1 MKIDEAMKAFRA
13 TLVRFA
19 GLFRRKQHEAEMNEE
34 LRAHLDALIER
45 NRAAGMSPDEA
56 RFAALRAFGGVEQ
69 LKERARAER
78 RSAWGEQALQ
88 DLRYALRQLRKAP
101 GFTAVVVL
109 TLALGIGAT
118 TAIYSVVNA
127 VVLNP
132 VPGHE
137 ADRMVQIGQDIYYGN
152 SKTPSPAN
160 TSPPVVAALTARAE
174 AFAGI
179 AWADQMSV
187 ERKGGDFIESFLG
200 AAVSENFFTLFDV
213 APLLGRT
220 PVTDEAAPRDMLGR
234 VTADAVMV
242 LSHAGW
248 QKMFGGDAQ
257 VLGRTIELSGQRFTI
272 VGVMPRW
279 FQFPWSGTLFWI
291 PARPIQLPP
300 NHARAPN
307 TAFYARLKP
316 GVTSTEMRPMV
327 ATIAQ
332 QLSDDPATGW
342 EWKRRDASTGL
353 RLWIRPLSEVL
364 QDNTHYR
371 GADDLRRTLIGLLA
385 AIGFVLLI
393 VCANVAN
400 LMLARTERRQH
411 ELAIRAALGAGQGRL
426 TRQLLTESGLLAVL
440 GGLGGLLV
448 TQWGMNLL
456 LGLNT
461 MPRLRP
467 VEIDGQVL
475 GLTLGV
481 SLLVAL
487 AFGLAPAW
495 RGARPRLNET
505 LAQGSAMATS
515 AAGGRRYRGAL
526 VVVQVALSVVLLTGA
541 GLMIQSV
548 VRLLRVNPGFD
559 PENLLVVYPDEPRAA
574 GRRADKAAQAERNLF
589 IAQVHE
595 RLAALP
601 GVAAVGIWKNGAWA
615 EQATI
620 EGRTGTLDVY
630 RGSCGVEEGD
640 YFRAARV
647 TLLAGRYLEKRDI
660 GENLGAVV
668 INEAMAKLCWPGESA
683 IGRRFRVP
691 PRPASEGGASACEVI
706 GVIADTRPYRYD
718 EHVRP
723 TFYRPF
729 QEASL
734 AGAPMTLVVRAR
746 SEPSLLAE
754 AIRRELKA
762 INGNVRAPLI
772 QVAEQVLYDSTQ
784 AQRTYRNY
792 LTAFAITGLLLS
804 AIGIYGVL
812 AYSVARRTRE
822 IGIRMA
828 IGAGRRDVLA
838 LIMNEG
844 AQLIAIGIVI
854 GLVAAFWLTRFLQ
867 KQLYDV
873 SPHDPWVA
881 ALAVVVLGIVALLA
895 CWLPAR
901 RAAKVD
907 PMVALRAE

>member
-1 MKIDEAMKAFRA
+1 MKTLRAM
-13 TLVRFA
+13 LVRFA
-19 GLFRRKQHEAEMNEE
+19 GLFRRKRHEAEMDEE
-34 LRAHLDALIER
+34 LRAHLEALIER
-45 NRAAGMSPDEA
+45 NRRARMSPEEA

-69 LKERARAER
+69 MKERARDER
-78 RSAWGEQALQ
+78 RSVCGEQALQ

-101 GFTAVVVL
+101 GFTTVVVL

-118 TAIYSVVNA
+118 TAVYSVVNA

-132 VPGHE
+132 VPGRE
-137 ADRMVQIGQDIYYGN
+137 AERMVQIGQDIYLGT
-152 SKTPSPAN
+152 SKTPSPGSTA
-160 TSPPVVAALTARAE
+160 PPVVEALTARAE
-174 AFAGI
+174 AFAGV
-179 AWADQMSV
+179 AWADQMNV
-187 ERKGGDFIESFLG
+187 DRKGGDFLESFHG
-200 AAVSENFFTLFDV
+200 AAVSANFFTLFEV

-220 PVTDEAAPRDMLGR
+220 PVADDAAPRDMMGR
-234 VTADAVMV
+234 VTADGVMV

-257 VLGRTIELSGQRFTI
+257 VLGRPIDVSGQRFTV

-279 FQFPWSGTLFWI
+279 FQFPRPGTLFWI
-291 PARPIQLPP
+291 PSRTIQLPP

-307 TAFYARLKP
+307 TDFYARLKP
-316 GVTSTEMRPMV
+316 GATIAEMRPML
-327 ATIAQ
+327 ATIAR
-332 QLSDDPATGW
+332 QLSEDPATGW
-342 EWKRRDASTGL
+342 EWKRIDALTGL

-364 QDNTHYR
+364 QDNTHHR

-426 TRQLLTESGLLAVL
+426 TRQLLTESVLLAVL

-448 TQWGMNLL
+448 THWGMNLL
-456 LGLNT
+456 LALNT

-475 GLTLGV
+475 GITLGI

-495 RGARPRLNET
+495 RGARPRVNET

-515 AAGGRRYRGAL
+515 GAAGRRYRGAL

-541 GLMIQSV
+541 ALMIWSV
-548 VRLLRVNPGFD
+548 VRLLRVDPGFD
-559 PENLLVVYPDEPRAA
+559 PENLLVVYPDEPRMA
-574 GRRADKAAQAERNLF
+574 GRHADKAAQAERHLF
-589 IAQVHE
+589 FTQVHE

-601 GVAAVGIWKNGAWA
+601 GVAAVGIWKNGAAA
-615 EQATI
+615 EPGTI
-620 EGRTGTLDVY
+620 EGRSGTIDVY
-630 RGSCGVEEGD
+630 RGACGVGDSD

-668 INEAMAKLCWPGESA
+668 INETMAKLCWPGQSA

-691 PRPASEGGASACEVI
+691 SRPAYEGGASACEVV
-706 GVIADTRPYRYD
+706 GVVADARTYRYD

-729 QEASL
+729 HEASL
-734 AGAPMTLVVRAR
+734 DNAPMTLVVRAR
-746 SEPSLLAE
+746 TEPSLLAE
-754 AIRRELKA
+754 AIRRELKV
-762 INGNVRAPLI
+762 IDRNVRAPLI
-772 QVAEQVLYDSTQ
+772 QVAQEVLYDSTQ

-792 LTAFAITGLLLS
+792 LTLFAITGLFLS
-804 AIGIYGVL
+804 SIGIYGVL

-822 IGIRMA
+822 IAIRMA

-838 LIMNEG
+838 LIIHEG
-844 AQLIAIGIVI
+844 ARLIATGVVL

-881 ALAVVVLGIVALLA
+881 AMAVMVPGVVALLA

-901 RAAKVD
+901 RAAKID
-907 PMVALRAE
+907 PMVALRAG